1 MDLLHSAVKR
11 LYGNGEGAT
20 PAAVAPSIRVLNL
33 SIGDPSRPLDGPM
46 SPFGRMIDWLSW
58 KYRVLFLVS
67 AGNDPS
73 NIKLDVARAAVER
86 LPAEDLS
93 SAVARAI
100 HSNAHLR
107 RILSPSEA
115 VNAVIQWEVFHGDDS
130 GVAAPAAL
138 INPYPETGYP
148 SPLNRIGLGFKRS
161 VKPDVLFEGGLQ
173 LYRLSRNPAEP
184 NGVLGVGSR
193 HCVMCPGQL
202 AASPGQGGELNL
214 SRYLWWHQQ
223 CDGARQPFR

>member
-1 MDLLHSAVKR
+1 
-11 LYGNGEGAT
+11 
-20 PAAVAPSIRVLNL
+20 
-33 SIGDPSRPLDGPM
+33 M

-58 KYRVLFLVS
+58 KYRVVFLVS

-73 NIKLDVARAAVER
+73 SIELNVARTAVEQ

-93 SAVARAI
+93 SAVVRAI
-100 HSNAHLR
+100 HDNAHLR

-115 VNAVIQWEVFHGDDS
+115 VNAVAVGSLHGDDS
-130 GVAAPAAL
+130 GVVAPAAL

-184 NGVLGVGSR
+184 NGLPELAQTLRSGS
-193 HCVMCPGQL
+193 GQL
-202 AASPGQGGELNL
+202 VASPGQGGELRV
-214 SRYLWWHQQ
+214 SRYLCGTSNAIELGSRS
-223 CDGARQPFR
+223 CDWILEMLERARNRLEP